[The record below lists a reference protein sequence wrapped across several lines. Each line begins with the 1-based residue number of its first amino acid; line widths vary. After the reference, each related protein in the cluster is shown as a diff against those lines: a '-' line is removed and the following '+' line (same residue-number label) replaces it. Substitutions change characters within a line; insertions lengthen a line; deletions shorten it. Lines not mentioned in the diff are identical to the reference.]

1 MDSIPHDNPTT
12 TPASTMFLQG
22 YGIRFTPATSAA
34 TPNVTDQLTII
45 RFFVAWNIPM
55 EYRGANKR

>member
-1 MDSIPHDNPTT
+1 
-12 TPASTMFLQG
+12 MFLQG
-22 YGIRFTPATSAA
+22 YGIRFTPATNAA